1 METGSLTRLDLR
13 HNDLGDAGAATIASA
28 LKARSCILLHL
39 DLSANSI
46 GCRGAEA
53 LAMALKV
60 NTVLQ
65 VLDMRGNAVS
75 AAGIKALE
83 DSKAVSVSLP
93 GSQLPH
99 RQLLLPLATR

>member
-1 METGSLTRLDLR
+1 M
-13 HNDLGDAGAATIASA
+13 
-28 LKARSCILLHL
+28 CQ
-39 DLSANSI
+39 
-46 GCRGAEA
+46 GAEA